1 MNFAFCDESMVTISI
16 DNNLQELKTL
26 THQLVEYL
34 HSANIN
40 ESIVGDIQLITEE
53 IVSNII
59 KYAYP
64 QKQKQKE
71 SIIVTIKIEH
81 DRIVTTFE
89 DDGKAFNPLINI
101 DDSDLFLATKKETVG
116 GWGIFLVKELADYI
130 EYTREDSKNILVI
143 EKNY

>member
-1 MNFAFCDESMVTISI
+1 MVTISI